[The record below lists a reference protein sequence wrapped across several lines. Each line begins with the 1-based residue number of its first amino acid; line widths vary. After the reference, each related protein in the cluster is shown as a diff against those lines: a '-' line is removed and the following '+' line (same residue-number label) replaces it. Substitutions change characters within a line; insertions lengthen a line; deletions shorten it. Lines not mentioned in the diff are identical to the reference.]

1 MTTTFIA
8 VITLDRAEAPTSINN
23 DLLYHFFKFDLKY

>member
-8 VITLDRAEAPTSINN
+8 VITLDRAPTSINN